1 LNYSDGNSSSRNNNN
16 NNNNNKLLNY
26 CHPFPLCACT
36 NEKHNIVCSIFL
48 QHDHDFI
55 HRDIKAENVFFAGP
69 GLVKLGDFGFST
81 QLIDGM

>member
-1 LNYSDGNSSSRNNNN
+1 MIMIDRNDDTTATNT
-16 NNNNNKLLNY
+16 NNNNKLLNHIY
-26 CHPFPLCACT
+26 PFPLCTCT
-36 NEKHNIVCSIFL
+36 YEQHSRMCFLFL

-55 HRDIKAENVFFAGP
+55 HRDIKAENVFFAGS

>member
-1 LNYSDGNSSSRNNNN
+1 MTY
-16 NNNNNKLLNY
+16 
-26 CHPFPLCACT
+26 F
-36 NEKHNIVCSIFL
+36 VFF

-55 HRDIKAENVFFAGP
+55 HRDIKAENVFYAGS